1 MVAIWQPQ
9 VEARLI
15 ANSSRALVL
24 FDAVRN
30 VWCEVSRRDCWERK
44 MRQVGVEKKRFLNLI
59 LLGML
64 LTKSLSVSAA
74 EMVFDEPKGAV
85 VDKAVIG
92 TKV

>member
-1 MVAIWQPQ
+1 
-9 VEARLI
+9 
-15 ANSSRALVL
+15 
-24 FDAVRN
+24 
-30 VWCEVSRRDCWERK
+30 